1 MGESGIYQKVNCAG
15 TTEGG
20 EKTMSLIITVAVAA
34 AVVLS
39 SLWIIG
45 MAVLVTACGMILD

>member
-1 MGESGIYQKVNCAG
+1 
-15 TTEGG
+15 
-20 EKTMSLIITVAVAA
+20 MSLIITVAVAA

-45 MAVLVTACGMILD
+45 MTVLVTACGMILD